1 MKLSRQHWKILVGI
15 VGIILLTVAVFLADQ
30 RSTVLPENGTHSK
43 VRRNDYGKGKKKEEL
58 QVEIQDE
65 DGKMIQK
72 EILEFELQE
81 RAYSTEEAEKV
92 LTVEAEALET
102 KILKQNP
109 SPDLVQTD
117 LDLITKI
124 PDTSIRVSWE
134 SDDYSMIEMTGRV

>member
-65 DGKMIQK
+65 DGKMLQK
-72 EILEFELQE
+72 EILEFELQ
-81 RAYSTEEAEKV
+81 
-92 LTVEAEALET
+92 
-102 KILKQNP
+102 
-109 SPDLVQTD
+109 
-117 LDLITKI
+117 
-124 PDTSIRVSWE
+124 
-134 SDDYSMIEMTGRV
+134 